1 MNRVLNAAKLDFYA
15 GKSMLRLTASL
26 AVIAIIIG
34 VAAHGPE
41 YAMMFTMVFGV
52 TSCGSVFSVHE
63 KSHSD
68 KLYGILPLKKSEMIL
83 GRYLYGLIIGA
94 AYVIFAAILGF
105 VLWQILG
112 ESADL
117 TAFGYWATLGAGF
130 VYFGF
135 AMGVS
140 YPIFFKFSFS
150 KAYVFTM
157 IPMYIIAVLFLFM
170 TRRNPDF
177 ASGISRIAEFFA
189 DHIALAPIFGVL
201 GGLVLLAV
209 SLLIANIIYTRKEI

>member
-1 MNRVLNAAKLDFYA
+1 MNRTLNAAKLDFYA
-15 GKSMLRLTASL
+15 GKSMLRLTAAL
-26 AVIAIIIG
+26 AIIAIIIG

-68 KLYGILPLKKSEMIL
+68 KLYGILPLKKSEMIM

-94 AYVIFAAILGF
+94 AYIIFAALLGF
-105 VLWQILG
+105 VLWRILG
-112 ESADL
+112 DNADL
-117 TAFGYWATLGAGF
+117 TPFGYWATLGVGF

-135 AMGVS
+135 AMGVT
-140 YPIFFKFSFS
+140 YPIYFKFSFS

-177 ASGISRIAEFFA
+177 VSVFSQFVGFFK
-189 DHIALAPIFGVL
+189 DHIALAPIFGFL
-201 GGLVLLAV
+201 GGLILLAA
-209 SLLIANIIYTRKEI
+209 SLLIANLVYTRKEI